1 MVLLGFHASHEQI
14 GPRQLLEDVQ
24 RAERAGFGAA
34 LCSDHLNPWGRAQ
47 GHSGNAWA
55 WLGAALAST
64 QLRLG
69 VVTAPGHRYPA
80 ATFAHQVGTLAAM
93 FPGRFWAAV
102 GTGEYVNESVTGEP
116 WPPKDER
123 RRRVD
128 STVEDLRRLLAGET
142 VTNRDPLARLE
153 GMRLWDRPDVPPPL
167 LAPAV
172 SPESAAWAARW
183 ADGLITLNQ
192 PVETLRRVVEAYRGA
207 GGRGPLVLQI
217 HLSWAETDAEAESI
231 AVDQWTT
238 NVISPPATWD
248 LPTPEHF
255 EAATQAVRP
264 EDVRGAVVV
273 SSETGEHVERLREYA
288 ALGFEEIYLHHVG
301 QDQRPFI
308 EAFGR
313 DVLPHVADDGVPA
326 PVGEGPGAGGAR

>member
-14 GPRQLLEDVQ
+14 GPRQLLEDAQ
-24 RAERAGFGAA
+24 RAEAAGFSAA
-34 LCSDHLNPWGRAQ
+34 MCSDHLNPWGSAQ
-47 GHSGNAWA
+47 GHAGNAWT
-55 WLGAALAST
+55 WLGAALAT
-64 QLRLG
+64 TRLRFG

-80 ATFAHQVGTLAAM
+80 ATFAHQIGTLASM

-102 GTGEYVNESVTGEP
+102 GTGEYVNESVTGQA

-123 RRRVD
+123 RRRVA
-128 STVEDLRRLLAGET
+128 STVEALRRLIAGET
-142 VTNRDPLARLE
+142 VTSRDDLARLE
-153 GMRLWDRPDVPPPL
+153 QMRLWDRPDVPPQL

-172 SPESAAWAARW
+172 SPQSAEWAAGW

-192 PVETLRRVVEAYRGA
+192 PVETLRDVVEAYRGA
-207 GGRGPLVLQI
+207 GGQGPLALQV
-217 HLSWAETDAEAESI
+217 HLSWAETAGEAESI
-231 AVDQWTT
+231 AVDQWST
-238 NVISPPATWD
+238 NVVSPPVTWD

-273 SSETGEHVERLREYA
+273 SADLDEHAERLREYA
-288 ALGFEEIYLHHVG
+288 SLGFEEIYLHHVG
-301 QDQRPFI
+301 QEQSGFI

-313 DVLPHVADDGVPA
+313 DVLPRF
-326 PVGEGPGAGGAR
+326 EEARR